1 MTNDR
6 GFSLIELVIVV
17 AVIGIIGAMATPVI
31 TDVVDGMR
39 LGNTAREVERELQT
53 ARLKSV
59 QSNRDLQVRTN
70 CPAAGQYRII
80 EVGISPTIDSS
91 SNRCNATTYPF
102 PAPDNNPATRPN
114 FDGPVRRA
122 YQGVTLSNVT
132 IEFHPDGTAYIPSA
146 TGGGDPVR
154 ITGTGVSI
162 VVTKKTKTR
171 SVTVN
176 GLGKIQL
183 Q

>member
-59 QSNRDLQVRTN
+59 QTNRDLQVRTN
-70 CPAAGQYRII
+70 CPTAGQYRII
-80 EVGISPTIDSS
+80 EVLNNGTDTA
-91 SNRCNATTYPF
+91 SNRCSPTAFPF
-102 PAPDNNPATRPN
+102 PAPDTNPATRPN